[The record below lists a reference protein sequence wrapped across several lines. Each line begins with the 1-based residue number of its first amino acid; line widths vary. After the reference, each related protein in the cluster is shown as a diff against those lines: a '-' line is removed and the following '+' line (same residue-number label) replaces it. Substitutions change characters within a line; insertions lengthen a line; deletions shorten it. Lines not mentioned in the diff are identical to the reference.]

1 MSERTPEQELEA
13 FFGPRPTAPL
23 PLPRLGIVVG
33 GSLSKGLDVK
43 LDQGTVIEGLA
54 VGRYVVVRGQ
64 TGRRFFCIVTDV
76 QLDALNPLIEK
87 APPDTSD
94 PFLARVY
101 QGTAVFGRIHVSPML
116 MLDPPPSSPPV
127 GGKEGRTS
135 PPVGGKEGRTSPPVG
150 GKEGGIEPKPVK
162 TIPAHFTA
170 VYPASADEVALIF
183 GQEKQPGYFYIG
195 DPLEMEGVH
204 VALDLHRFVERSA
217 GVFGKT
223 GTGKTF
229 LTRTLLAGLVRESV
243 AVNLVFDMHNEYGWK
258 SQDEAR
264 QEVKGLR
271 QLFPTGQVSVFTL
284 DEESSRR
291 RGSKV
296 DGVVRIGYDQIEP
309 EDVDSLSGLLAL
321 SDVQVGALYFLRR
334 WLGQRWVAR
343 LLDENDPLEE
353 LAGALERGTLHGGTL
368 GAIQRKLGMF
378 RRFDFLQE
386 RVSEDPV
393 QQLLDYLD
401 RRVNVVMEFGRYGS
415 SLEAYLLVA
424 NYITRRI
431 HAHYVRRKEAALGG
445 GAEEPCPLV
454 ITIEEAHKFLD
465 PAVARHTIFG
475 AIARELRKYNVTLL
489 IVDQRPSGIDPEV
502 MSQIGTRVTC
512 LLDDEADIRAVFSGI
527 SGGAALREVLAR
539 LDTRQQALILGH
551 AVPMPV
557 VVRTR
562 TYGTPE
568 FYAAMG
574 QREETPEAA
583 LARGRAVLR
592 GEEDEAGI

>member
-1 MSERTPEQELEA
+1 MSDRTPEQELEA
-13 FFGPRPTAPL
+13 FFGPRPSAPE
-23 PLPRLGIVVG
+23 PIQRLGIVVG

-54 VGRYVVVRGQ
+54 VGRYVVVHGQ
-64 TGRRFFCIVTDV
+64 TGRRFFSIVTDV

-101 QGTAVFGRIHVSPML
+101 QGTAVFGRIHVAPML
-116 MLDPPPSSPPV
+116 TLDSPPSFPPH
-127 GGKEGRTS
+127 GGGGREG
-135 PPVGGKEGRTSPPVG
+135 
-150 GKEGGIEPKPVK
+150 EPRPVK
-162 TIPAHFTA
+162 TIPAHFA
-170 VYPASADEVALIF
+170 PVYPASAEEVALIF
-183 GQEKQPGYFYIG
+183 GQEGQPGYFNIG
-195 DPLEMEGVH
+195 EPLEMEGVH
-204 VALDLHRFVERSA
+204 VALDLRRFVERSA

-229 LTRTLLAGLVRESV
+229 LTRTLLAGLVREGV

-271 QLFPTGQVSVFTL
+271 QLFPAGQVSVFTL
-284 DEESSRR
+284 DEPSSRR

-296 DGVVRIGYDQIEP
+296 DGVVRIGYDQIDP
-309 EDVDSLSGLLAL
+309 EDLDSLSSLLAL

-353 LAGALERGTLHGGTL
+353 LEEALERGTLHGGTL
-368 GAIQRKLGMF
+368 GAIQRKLGLF
-378 RRFDFLQE
+378 RRFDFLQAQ
-386 RVSEDPV
+386 VPEDPIRQV
-393 QQLLDYLD
+393 LDYLD
-401 RRVNVVMEFGRYGS
+401 RRVNVVLEFGRYGS

-431 HAHYVRRKEAALGG
+431 HAHYVARKEAALGG
-445 GAEEPCPLV
+445 REEEPHPLV

-465 PAVARHTIFG
+465 PEVARHTIFG
-475 AIARELRKYNVTLL
+475 TIARELRKYNVTLL

-512 LLDDEADIRAVFSGI
+512 LLDDEADIRAVFAGI
-527 SGGAALREVLAR
+527 SGAGALREVLAR

-568 FYAAMG
+568 FYAEMG
-574 QREETPEAA
+574 QREETPEAV

-592 GEEDEAGI
+592 GENEVEI

>member
-1 MSERTPEQELEA
+1 MTERTSEEELEA
-13 FFGPRPTAPL
+13 FFGPRPPEPQL
-23 PLPRLGIVVG
+23 LRPLGIVVG

-43 LDQGTVIEGLA
+43 LDPSTVIEGLA

-64 TGRRFFCIVTDV
+64 TGRRFFSLVSDV

-94 PFLARVY
+94 PFTTRVY
-101 QGTAVFGRIHVSPML
+101 QGTAVFGRIHVTPML
-116 MLDPPPSSPPV
+116 VLERD
-127 GGKEGRTS
+127 GG
-135 PPVGGKEGRTSPPVG
+135 
-150 GKEGGIEPKPVK
+150 EPKPVK
-162 TIPAHFTA
+162 TIPAHFTP
-170 VYPASADEVALIF
+170 VYPASEEEVALIF
-183 GQEKQPGYFYIG
+183 GQETEPGYFYVG
-195 DPLEMEGVH
+195 EPLEMEGVH

-229 LTRTLLAGLVRESV
+229 LTRTLLAGLVRERV

-264 QEVKGLR
+264 REVKGLR

-284 DEESSRR
+284 DQASSRR

-296 DGVVRIGYDQIEP
+296 DGVVRIGYGQIEP
-309 EDVDSLSGLLAL
+309 EDVDGLSNLMAL

-334 WLGQRWVAR
+334 RLGQRWVAR
-343 LLDENDPLEE
+343 LLDENDPLEDLE
-353 LAGALERGTLHGGTL
+353 SALERGTLHGGTL

-386 RVSEDPV
+386 HVPEDPV
-393 QQLLDYLD
+393 REILDYLD
-401 RRVNVVMEFGRYGS
+401 RGVNVILEFGRYGN

-431 HAHYVRRKEAALGG
+431 HAHYVQRTEEALGERG
-445 GAEEPCPLV
+445 KEPRPLI

-527 SGGAALREVLAR
+527 GGAAALREVLAR

-568 FYAAMG
+568 FYAEMG
-574 QREETPEAA
+574 VQEEMDPEEA
-583 LARGRAVLR
+583 LARGRALLR
-592 GEEDEAGI
+592 EEGESEI

>member
-1 MSERTPEQELEA
+1 MKPATVESENLMVDSERSAEQELDA
-13 FFGPRPTAPL
+13 FLGPRPIMAQP
-23 PLPRLGIVVG
+23 PQRLGIVVG
-33 GSLSKGLDVK
+33 GSLSKGLDVR
-43 LDQGTVIEGLA
+43 LDRGTVIEGLA

-64 TGRRFFCIVTDV
+64 TGRRFFSMVTDV
-76 QLDALNPLIEK
+76 ALDALNPLIEK
-87 APPDTSD
+87 VPPDTSD

-101 QGTAVFGRIHVSPML
+101 QGTAVFGRIHVAPML
-116 MLDPPPSSPPV
+116 VLEENAS
-127 GGKEGRTS
+127 
-135 PPVGGKEGRTSPPVG
+135 
-150 GKEGGIEPKPVK
+150 EPRPVK
-162 TIPAHFTA
+162 TIPAHFTP
-170 VYPASADEVALIF
+170 VYQASEEEVALIF
-183 GQEKQPGYFYIG
+183 GEETQQGYFYIG
-195 DPLEMEGVH
+195 DPLEMEGTH
-204 VALDLHRFVERSA
+204 VALDLRRFVERSA

-223 GTGKTF
+223 GTGKSF
-229 LTRTLLAGLVRESV
+229 LTRMLLAGLIQEDV
-243 AVNLVFDMHNEYGWK
+243 AVNLVFDMHSEYGWK
-258 SQDEAR
+258 SQDDAR

-271 QLFPTGQVSVFTL
+271 QLFPTGAVAVFTL
-284 DEESSRR
+284 DEASSRR

-296 DGVVRIGYDQIEP
+296 DGVVRVGYDQIEP
-309 EDVDSLSGLLAL
+309 EDVDSLASLMAL

-334 WLGQRWVAR
+334 RLGRGWIAR
-343 LLDENDPLEE
+343 LLDEDDPLDD
-353 LAGALERGTLHGGTL
+353 LQAALERGTIHGGTL

-378 RRFDFLQE
+378 RRFGFLQE

-393 QQLLDYLD
+393 RQILDYLD
-401 RRVNVVMEFGRYGS
+401 RGKHVVLEFGRYGD
-415 SLEAYLLVA
+415 SLEAYILAA

-431 HAHYVRRKEAALGG
+431 HSQYVKRKEAALGRR
-445 GAEEPCPLV
+445 ADEPQPLV

-475 AIARELRKYNVTLL
+475 TIARELRKYNVTLL

-527 SGGAALREVLAR
+527 SGAGALREVLAR

-568 FYAAMG
+568 FYAAVG
-574 QREETPEAA
+574 AHEAEEPAA
-583 LARGRAVLR
+583 VLARGRAILR
-592 GEEDEAGI
+592 GEDNGEEI